1 MASDIPLIKRL
12 IGHGYDIN
20 AVEFCGETTVHHVA
34 RCLGQVGVHD
44 MRVLKTLCDEGAD
57 VNFVPEGAAL
67 HTSILHD
74 LILGH
79 IADPSSLPARMDALK
94 LLLKYGASLRLA
106 LHSVGKSPGCIPFIK
121 VLLDAGA
128 DIEEL
133 WNGMTPLTW
142 AALHK
147 NVKVVQ
153 ALLDAGANVNGAG
166 HPALFAAIQ
175 PRKDHHVYAP
185 TTVATVK
192 ALCDAGADMKTL
204 NHHNH
209 SLLSYALTMSGYS
222 TKGYWTWDTVPAVLK
237 ALCRAG
243 CDVNFHHHR
252 ILYSSAKEDGDT
264 PLHIA
269 ARARTR
275 VLQGPGDPSKERAEC
290 MEILISYGAD
300 VNSQN
305 DQGQTPLHSAVSQS
319 ELPCAQVLLKHGS
332 RMDVKDVDGR
342 TPLMLAQSMSEQTTN
357 REMVALLMEKEAV

>member
-1 MASDIPLIKRL
+1 MTSDIPLIKRL
-12 IGHGYDIN
+12 ISHGYDIN
-20 AVEFCGETTVHHVA
+20 AVESDRETTVYYVA
-34 RCLGQVGVHD
+34 RSLGQGLYDV
-44 MRVLKTLCDEGAD
+44 RVLKTLCDEGAD

-185 TTVATVK
+185 TTVATMK

-209 SLLSYALTMSGYS
+209 SLLSYALTMSGND
-222 TKGYWTWDTVPAVLK
+222 TKRFRTWDTVPAVLK

-243 CDVNFHHHR
+243 CDVNFHHHG
-252 ILYSSAKEDGDT
+252 ILFSDAEEEGNT
-264 PLHIA
+264 PLHMA
-269 ARARTR
+269 SSARTR
-275 VLQGPGDPSKERAEC
+275 VGCGDPSKVRAEC
-290 MEILISYGAD
+290 LEILISYGAD

-319 ELPCAQVLLKHGS
+319 ELACAQVLLKHGS

-342 TPLMLAQSMSEQTTN
+342 TPLMLAQSMSDETTN
-357 REMVALLMEKEAV
+357 SEMVALLMEKEA